1 MEEIQEVI
9 GSGFSDDVKAQFDAR
24 AKVVSSKKRT
34 TDELLYMNSNGAWA
48 KLASS
53 VNTLTEEDL
62 QKLKENKAGEVGGCS
77 DLAKY
82 NVLFGGTAKQDSS
95 NEHTILGGISTAKWH
110 NPIDVKERGR
120 TVEAWDTKTNLYHNY
135 ESLGFRPAPGID
147 SVSVESKNTY
157 GTLREATVKITAWTL
172 EDLEVIQALYLRPGY
187 SMLLEWGHSMY
198 IGNDEKLQ
206 KSGPSPYSTF
216 FTSKNP
222 RDIEKDL
229 ISKRKD
235 AFSNYDAMFGYVKN
249 FTWSFR
255 QDGGYDCEVKLI
267 SKGSILESMSI
278 MFDPEKRVPS
288 KDGGEKDNNS
298 RKSPFHKFFKDI
310 SIMRG
315 GEFTREEGQSKGIWT
330 KKQWLEKLGKDSTNY
345 NNLQD
350 FSGAW
355 VDLDATVEGDD
366 NNNRGQYIPL
376 RTLLDFYNKYAT
388 VVDPTMND
396 QLDEGPY
403 KLTKYYTGQS
413 DTVPSQI
420 TEEANTKYER
430 ESKYITSQHH
440 FSIDP
445 IVCILPKIL
454 AETEIGDKRTAKAQF
469 NSKGS
474 DKLTIAYNNTPTK
487 LDIGNINKLKESIGL
502 EFLKHGKGDDDD
514 ILNIYLSVHFLSTVI
529 ERLARSTDKSDHSMF
544 TFVSNI
550 LDRMND
556 VLGGVND
563 LDQFYDESEDMWY
576 IVDRKKT
583 PTNEGGR
590 KVSELNLTGLKSTI
604 TKLDISSKI
613 SSQIASQISIA
624 AQGGSSSYIKNVETL
639 LTWNSGLL
647 DRTNKM
653 KSLTDEDILN
663 QEQEVE
669 DIKDEKITKQVRW
682 AEQVREVF
690 SQISQGK
697 AGKWFSDIDYD
708 QEKHQNLRPGHK
720 QYCSKWV
727 IDYKTITD
735 NKTPPPGVI
744 PVELSF
750 TTVGIGGLK
759 IGQAFRVKPGI
770 LPKRYTD
777 NFGFIITGLSHNLS
791 GNKWTTDIKTQFY
804 SVVVPDKDTTGTK
817 NKGEQDIT
825 APEEVNDEVNDEVVN
840 LGEGREWWTLVAI
853 CLAENFTG
861 NYQGYADVAQSIYNR
876 KLAGYYGGSVL
887 ANILGAGQYEPT
899 FKNKGDWARIKDL
912 DTATTAIVNYYKT
925 RGITSSV
932 SSIKKALS
940 TCSETL
946 QKDDYKTAAVSFV
959 KTRTEFLASRPR
971 SSQAVGI
978 IERGPTNR
986 NNAFFWRYEG
996 KTELYEK
1003 NVVASAYTF
1012 ELPNQQIT

>member
-53 VNTLTEEDL
+53 VNTLTEEDI
-62 QKLKENKAGEVGGCS
+62 QKLKENKAGEVCGS
-77 DLAKY
+77 PDLAKY

-120 TVEAWDTKTNLYHNY
+120 TVEARDTKTNLYHNY

-288 KDGGEKDNNS
+288 LFGGEKDDNS

-310 SIMRG
+310 SIMKS
-315 GEFTREEGQSKGIWT
+315 EGIWT
-330 KKQWLEKLGKDSTNY
+330 KNLWLEKLGKDSTNY

-355 VDLDATVEGDD
+355 VDLDATVKGKD

-376 RTLLDFYNKYAT
+376 RTLLDFYNKYGT
-388 VVDPTMND
+388 VVDPTMDD
-396 QLDEGPY
+396 QLDKGKY

-420 TEEANTKYER
+420 TEILINSSTKYER

-454 AETEIGDKRTAKAQF
+454 VEPEIGTY
-469 NSKGS
+469 SKTVSAGRITMNKV
-474 DKLTIAYNNTPTK
+474 DTTIS
-487 LDIGNINKLKESIGL
+487 LDIGNLNELKESIGL
-502 EFLKHGKGDDDD
+502 EFPQHGKGDDDD

-529 ERLARSTDKSDHSMF
+529 EKLAGSTDESDHSMF

-590 KVSELNLTGLKSTI
+590 KVSELDLTGLRSTI

-624 AQGGSSSYIKNVETL
+624 AQGGSSSYKKNVGTL
-639 LTWNSGLL
+639 LTWNLGLL

-669 DIKDEKITKQVRW
+669 DIKDDIITKQVTW
-682 AEQVREVF
+682 AKQVREVF
-690 SQISQGK
+690 SQISSGK
-697 AGKWFSDIDYD
+697 AGYWFSDIDYD
-708 QEKHQNLRPGHK
+708 QGKHQNLRPGHK

-727 IDYKTITD
+727 IDYKTIID
-735 NKTPPPGVI
+735 KKIPPPGVI

-759 IGQAFRVKPGI
+759 IGQAFRVKSGI

-791 GNKWTTDIKTQFY
+791 VNKWTTDIKTQFY
-804 SVVVPDKDTTGTK
+804 SVVVPDKDTPGTK

-825 APEEVNDEVNDEVVN
+825 TPEEVNDEVNDEVVN

-853 CLAENFTG
+853 CLAENYTG

-887 ANILGAGQYEPT
+887 ANILGAAQYEPT

-912 DTATTAIVNYYKT
+912 DTATTAVVDYYKT

-932 SSIKKALS
+932 SSTKKALS

-946 QKDDYKTAAVSFV
+946 QKDNYKTAAVSFV
-959 KTRTEFLASRPR
+959 KTRTEFLASRPGN
-971 SSQAVGI
+971 SQAVGI
-978 IERGPTNR
+978 IERDPTSR

-1012 ELPNQQIT
+1012 EPPNQQIT